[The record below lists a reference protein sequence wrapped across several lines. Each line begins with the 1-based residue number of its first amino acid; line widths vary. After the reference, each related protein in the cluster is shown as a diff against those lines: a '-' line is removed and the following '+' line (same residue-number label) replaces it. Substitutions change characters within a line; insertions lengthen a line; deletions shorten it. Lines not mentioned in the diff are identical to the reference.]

1 MIKTINQ
8 IDNFQGS
15 YRNNNI
21 TSMSSAKHEYG
32 GGMVNTA
39 RDNYRSRTPINGRT
53 DKLEN

>member
-8 IDNFQGS
+8 IDHFQGS